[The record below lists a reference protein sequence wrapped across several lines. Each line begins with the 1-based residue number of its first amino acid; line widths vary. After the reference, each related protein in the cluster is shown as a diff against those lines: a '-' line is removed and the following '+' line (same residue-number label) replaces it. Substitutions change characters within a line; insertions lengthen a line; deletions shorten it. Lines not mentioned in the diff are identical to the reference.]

1 MSNSSS
7 SIQKVVT
14 KSAKKIAKHITE
26 SISSSESSIMTPSFS
41 ENDIIMKPFKGGSP
55 KESIINKIKSIKN
68 NKKFKWIIITVF
80 LIFIIS
86 KYFKS
91 NKKSKSKPKETKKS
105 EDDKYKIVLDSNGK
119 PTLVNNVP
127 LNKPNE
133 NMANSQPLNQLTQDQ
148 LQHISKL
155 ANSVQQLP
163 LPVPPTQPQII
174 QPPMPPMAQI
184 PPSMPPMA
192 QMQQMPPMQQ
202 IPQMAP
208 SMPPMQ
214 QMQQIPQ
221 MAQMQVP
228 KQKQMPVQEKSSKKS
243 KKVVSESSSE
253 VETSEDDNIMS
264 HNLTVGEIEAIN
276 KQLDDGN

>member
-14 KSAKKIAKHITE
+14 KSAKKLAKHITE
-26 SISSSESSIMTPSFS
+26 STSESSIMTPSFS
-41 ENDIIMKPFKGGSP
+41 ENDIIMKPFKGGSQ
-55 KESIINKIKSIKN
+55 KVSIINKIKSIKN
-68 NKKFKWIIITVF
+68 NKKFKWIIIIIF

-91 NKKSKSKPKETKKS
+91 NKNKKNKSKETKKS

-119 PTLVNNVP
+119 PSLVNNVP
-127 LNKPNE
+127 TLNKSNE

-155 ANSVQQLP
+155 ANAVPQLP
-163 LPVPPTQPQII
+163 LPVPPVQPQMQPQMMPQMMPQTQPQ
-174 QPPMPPMAQI
+174 
-184 PPSMPPMA
+184 
-192 QMQQMPPMQQ
+192 
-202 IPQMAP
+202 
-208 SMPPMQ
+208 
-214 QMQQIPQ
+214 
-221 MAQMQVP
+221 
-228 KQKQMPVQEKSSKKS
+228 KQKQQPIQEKSSKKS

-276 KQLDDGN
+276 KQLDDSN

>member
-41 ENDIIMKPFKGGSP
+41 ENDIVMKPFKGGSP

-127 LNKPNE
+127 SNKPNE

-163 LPVPPTQPQII
+163 LPVPPPQPQII
-174 QPPMPPMAQI
+174 HQMQPPMPPMAQM
-184 PPSMPPMA
+184 PSMQPPMVQIPQMAPMA
-192 QMQQMPPMQQ
+192 QMQQMAPMAPPMV
-202 IPQMAP
+202 PQ
-208 SMPPMQ
+208 
-214 QMQQIPQ
+214 
-221 MAQMQVP
+221 